1 MRSTLLDVLLIAAS
15 MAVACQRQ
23 SVGGGA
29 EGVQT
34 ELAAVVR
41 RFDEGQ
47 THNDVA
53 ALARL
58 VADDYVLVNSDASVE
73 NKKQYL
79 ADFGLPGFKIE
90 PYTIEQ
96 PVETVWNGAAVVAGL
111 VYLRWIQ
118 DGERH
123 VRPLRIAHVWA
134 KRDGRWQLV
143 YTQVTRVPG

>member
-1 MRSTLLDVLLIAAS
+1 MRSTLLGALLIAAS
-15 MAVACQRQ
+15 VAFVCQRQ
-23 SVGGGA
+23 GVGA
-29 EGVQT
+29 EGMPT
-34 ELAAVVR
+34 DLAAAVK

-53 ALARL
+53 ALTRL

-90 PYTIEQ
+90 PYTTEQ

-111 VYLRWIQ
+111 VYLRWTQ